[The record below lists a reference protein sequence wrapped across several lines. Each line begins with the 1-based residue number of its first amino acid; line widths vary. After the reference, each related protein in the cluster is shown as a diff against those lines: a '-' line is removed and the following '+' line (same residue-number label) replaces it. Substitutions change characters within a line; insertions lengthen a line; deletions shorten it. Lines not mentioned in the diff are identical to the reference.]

1 MPNRVKLLAKWAVGP
16 FFCCGRVRFVATL
29 FVERGLSASTR
40 QGKLQD
46 MLEPVVTALGY
57 SLWGLEVI
65 SSGRHSTLRI
75 YIDSEDG
82 ILVDDCEKVSRQ
94 VSSVLDV
101 EDPIQGEYTLEVS
114 SPGMDRPLYTL
125 EQFAQY
131 AGHEINVRLRAPY
144 EGRRRYKGR
153 LVGVEGDEVV
163 MQVDDHQFLFPVETI
178 DKANVVPHFGS
189 DETRG

>member
-1 MPNRVKLLAKWAVGP
+1 
-16 FFCCGRVRFVATL
+16 
-29 FVERGLSASTR
+29 
-40 QGKLQD
+40 
-46 MLEPVVTALGY
+46 MLEPVVAALGY

-65 SSGRHSTLRI
+65 ASGRHSTLRI
-75 YIDSEDG
+75 YIDSDDG

-114 SPGMDRPLYTL
+114 SPGMDRPLYAL
-125 EQFAQY
+125 EQFACY
-131 AGHEINVRLRAPY
+131 VGHEINVRLRVPY